1 MEGPWP
7 CTDTFSGGKTPH
19 REEGGAA
26 GSRSLGTLKPQPQT
40 QPEEECADGRL
51 ERPLIG
57 QSDEPFVWGGRWE
70 RPRHHV
76 LRLCSNAP
84 PGPLAG
90 IREESPERKGN
101 ALASRSPPITVNSPP
116 FGGFAPPSNRN
127 LFFPFP
133 STQPRHN

>member
-1 MEGPWP
+1 MRGWAAR
-7 CTDTFSGGKTPH
+7 TPAH
-19 REEGGAA
+19 R
-26 GSRSLGTLKPQPQT
+26 
-40 QPEEECADGRL
+40 PERRL
-51 ERPLIG
+51 DER
-57 QSDEPFVWGGRWE
+57 FVWGGRWE

-76 LRLCSNAP
+76 LRLCSNAAP
-84 PGPLAG
+84 PGHWPGFEKRALTTG
-90 IREESPERKGN
+90 RGN